1 MMDESS
7 TFDVSVWKISTA
19 KNRRRKHG
27 VRWRTAGQE
36 HSEWFATKALAESFR
51 TDLIRA
57 QRAGERF
64 DVPSGLPVSVARRR
78 RERSLFEVAESYVD
92 HLWAAGAP
100 PNTRRA
106 AVMHMSAV
114 VPLFVRRLD
123 HPPPRAELQRLLSSR
138 LLPPPSRSRE
148 LSPAETAAASWL
160 RRASRPVSELA
171 DGTTAPD
178 LLTALGKTAAG
189 RPVAS
194 STWDTRRSILHRALA
209 FAVASDWLDAN
220 PVTGRRLPLA
230 GGAGAVDPRV
240 VVNPV
245 QARQLLAAVSYVVSP
260 VRSDHRDRG
269 RRLHA
274 FFCCLYYGGLRPSE
288 ALGLRSADC
297 VLPSTGWGELRLARA
312 RPDVSGAH
320 YRDRGDSGERPLK
333 HRRAEAVRV
342 VPIPPVLV
350 ATLTAHVA
358 EFGTAPDGRLF
369 RGVVGGGGVPAS
381 VYGDV
386 WAEARRIG
394 LTPEQEASSLARR
407 PYDLRHAAVST
418 WLNAGVPPTDVA
430 ARAGHSVAVLL
441 TVYAKCLDGERATY
455 NARISDVLGA

>member
-1 MMDESS
+1 MDQSS
-7 TFDVSVWKISTA
+7 TFDVSVWKIATA
-19 KNRRRKHG
+19 KNRRRKYG
-27 VRWRTAGQE
+27 VRWRTAGRE

-57 QRAGERF
+57 QRAGEGF
-64 DVPSGLPVSVARRR
+64 DVPTGLPVTVARRR
-78 RERSLFEVAESYVD
+78 KERSLLEVAESYVD
-92 HLWAAGAP
+92 HLWTAGAP

-106 AVMHMSAV
+106 AVMHLAAV
-114 VPLFVRRLD
+114 IPLFVRRLD

-138 LLPPPSRSRE
+138 LLPPPIRARA
-148 LSPAETAAASWL
+148 LSVTEEAAASWV
-160 RRASRPVSELA
+160 RRASRPVSELGQ
-171 DGTTAPD
+171 GTVASE
-178 LLTALGKTAAG
+178 LLAALGKTAAG

-194 STWDTRRSILHRALA
+194 STWDTRRSLLHRALA
-209 FAVASDWLDAN
+209 YAVASEWLDTN

-230 GGAGAVDPRV
+230 GGSGAVDPGV

-245 QARQLLAAVSYVVSP
+245 QARQLLAAVTYVTTP

-288 ALGLRSADC
+288 ALGLRLADC
-297 VLPSTGWGELRLARA
+297 VLPSAGWGELRLGRA
-312 RPDVSGAH
+312 RPDVAGAH
-320 YRDRGDSGERPLK
+320 FRDRGDTGDRPLK
-333 HRRAEAVRV
+333 HRRPEAVRL
-342 VPIPPVLV
+342 VPIPPALV
-350 ATLTAHVA
+350 AVLTEHVA
-358 EFGTAPDGRLF
+358 EFGTALDGRLF
-369 RGVVGGGGVPAS
+369 RGATLGGGVPTS

-394 LTPEQEASSLARR
+394 LTPEQEASPLARR

-441 TVYAKCLDGERATY
+441 AVYAKCLDGERATY
-455 NARISDVLGA
+455 NARISGVLGG